1 MAQTTEFKIEGMDCA
16 HCVESVTNAVSGLP
30 GIENVTVSLA
40 SNSAVVTRDTA
51 LVSDAAII
59 EAIEDAGYDVP
70 R

>member
-16 HCVESVTNAVSGLP
+16 HCVQSVETAVRGLP
-30 GIENVTVSLA
+30 GIDEVKVSLA

-51 LVSDAAII
+51 LVSDDAII
-59 EAIEDAGYDVP
+59 EAIEGAGYDVP

>member
-16 HCVESVTNAVSGLP
+16 HCVESVTKAVNGLP

-40 SNSAVVTRDTA
+40 SNSATVTRDTA